1 MSIFY
6 LGEMC
11 RDYGE
16 LLLTENRAK
25 EIFLKEII
33 ASNFKSIYLAEKV
46 NMQAKLKFFEQLC

>member
-33 ASNFKSIYLAEKV
+33 ASNFK
-46 NMQAKLKFFEQLC
+46 